1 MRETTVSKGDFILRS
16 RYALP
21 AKLVLLVT
29 CAGFFVILGI
39 GASAGGQSPKAN
51 RPQKPSA
58 ESPLAPQAASG
69 NGEKIFAASCAGCHG
84 LDGRGGER
92 ATNIAEG
99 HVQGL
104 SDAQIFGFIE
114 HGITG
119 TGMPSFHALSDAD
132 IKSVVAYLRT
142 LQGAKKNISLPGD
155 PKRGKILF
163 FGKAGCSACHMA
175 AGHGGFI
182 ASDLSNY
189 ARTHSADD
197 TRSAITN
204 PNPNGDRLARTATV
218 TTRGG
223 EKYSGRIRNE
233 DNFSL
238 QLQSLDGTFHFFAK
252 SEIQGTEY
260 SSQPLMPSNYGS
272 VLVSEELNDVIS
284 YLMNVANGGESDNPK
299 AGTPEEGPEDEQ

>member
-1 MRETTVSKGDFILRS
+1 VKF
-16 RYALP
+16 
-21 AKLVLLVT
+21 VLLAT
-29 CAGFFVILGI
+29 YAGFCVILGI
-39 GASAGGQSPKAN
+39 GASAGGQSAQAN

-58 ESPLAPQAASG
+58 ASPIVSEAAPG

-92 ATNIAEG
+92 APNIAEG

-104 SDAQIFGFIE
+104 SDDQIFGIIE

-142 LQGAKKNISLPGD
+142 LQGAKTNISLPGD
-155 PKRGKILF
+155 PKGGKTLF
-163 FGKAGCSACHMA
+163 FGKAGCSGCHMA
-175 AGHGGFI
+175 AGQGGFI

-189 ARTHSADD
+189 ARTHSADEI
-197 TRSAITN
+197 RSALTK

-218 TTRGG
+218 TTRDG
-223 EKYSGRIRNE
+223 EKYSGRVRNE

-252 SEIQGTEY
+252 PEIQGMEY

-284 YLMNVANGGESDNPK
+284 YLMNVANGGEAGNPK